1 MKQDKFKTDVIF
13 RRWEDS
19 DFNLIIAL
27 FPYVIDN
34 IEKGFI
40 SSYEHLGQHSGAD
53 YDGCIRGTAPAK
65 EYEYNDL
72 KSELESIGYNLNIVK
87 RRNYKRYLAELNKI
101 RQRN

>member
-1 MKQDKFKTDVIF
+1 MKKDNYKTDVIF
-13 RRWEDS
+13 RRWVDE

-27 FPYVIDN
+27 FPYEIDN

-53 YDGCIRGTAPAK
+53 YDGVIRGTIPAK
-65 EYEYNDL
+65 ENEYQAL

-87 RRNYKRYLAELNKI
+87 RRNYTRYLAELKKI
-101 RQRN
+101 R